1 MRIVI
6 SFITSALILA
16 GFYFVAFGVPE
27 SLSGF
32 WGGEAVGS
40 TTTAAADQEKSRP
53 GGGRSRPNGD
63 NATVVVLTAPETQP
77 YDDVL
82 QAIGTAEAI
91 RSADLVANVSG
102 EVIETN
108 LTANTH
114 ASEGDML
121 VQLDARV
128 EALNLE
134 IAEAELVQANDTAE
148 RYERLQESGN
158 STVTDVMLSETKT
171 AQRLAEANV
180 GLAQVALDDRTIR
193 APISGKLGLSTVEIG
208 DVLSSDRI
216 IVTIDD
222 SEALVVV
229 FELPERSVGLLV
241 DKQDVLA
248 STPSFAGRVFKG
260 EIVSFDSR
268 IDSVTR
274 SVTVHARIENPDG
287 LLWPGMTFAV
297 RIIRESEPL
306 LVVPSTAV
314 TWSMNGSSIW
324 IDKDGT
330 AEQVAAT
337 ILFRRGDQVWID
349 ADIAPGT
356 LVVVEGAQ
364 KLREGSRIKDADA
377 PAKGVPDDEK
387 SPIESLAVPEIGQ
400 VKLLQDDAAENPT

>member
-16 GFYFVAFGVPE
+16 GSYFVAFGVPE
-27 SLSGF
+27 TLSGF

-40 TTTAAADQEKSRP
+40 STTTAADQEKSRP
-53 GGGRSRPNGD
+53 GGGRGLPNGD

-180 GLAQVALDDRTIR
+180 GLAQVALGDRTIR

-216 IVTIDD
+216 IVSIDD

-241 DKQDVLA
+241 DKQHVLA

-349 ADIAPGT
+349 ADIAPST

-387 SPIESLAVPEIGQ
+387 SPIESLAAPEIGQ